1 MMLVIE
7 PTSKS
12 AKTTFLAL
20 FIELL
25 HPNSRADGLG
35 ILAERL
41 ASLFITLLRAE
52 QPLVVPIP
60 AVQCLVLADEAKIA
74 GSSADCLH
82 LAEACGFLLA
92 ELRDRRRKNLNG
104 EIK

>member
-20 FIELL
+20 LIELF
-25 HPNSRADGLG
+25 HPNSRADRLG
-35 ILAERL
+35 ILAKGL
-41 ASLFITLLRAE
+41 ASIFITLLGAE

-60 AVQCLVLADEAKIA
+60 AVQRLVLADEAKIA
-74 GSSADCLH
+74 GSSADSLH
-82 LAEACGFLLA
+82 LTEARCFLLA
-92 ELRDRRRKNLNG
+92 ELRDG
-104 EIK
+104 G